1 MTLEL
6 TLEIWQ
12 VEMKQCVQHSNGNDH
27 VRSSSALVKI
37 TSISLAMAGNVT
49 KWRLN
54 KTETKQLDDETKAF
68 YDAQIAAGMDKKDA
82 QKERDNFYDKRSKE
96 LKSLKAAKSAS
107 KKAEQKKA
115 APEVEVAGK
124 DDVAMG
130 PDFNSDYYTAVIE
143 AKKVILDNPIFCR
156 IEAEAPLSIKEGDSG
171 VQAGNYWLGLVQ
183 FEFGLVWFGLLV
195 NFINRLGTL
204 LIAHCSLTLK
214 YLFF

>member
-1 MTLEL
+1 
-6 TLEIWQ
+6 
-12 VEMKQCVQHSNGNDH
+12 
-27 VRSSSALVKI
+27 
-37 TSISLAMAGNVT
+37 MAGNVS

-68 YDAQIAAGMDKKDA
+68 YDAQIAAGMDKQDA

-107 KKAEQKKA
+107 KKAEQKKG

-130 PDFNSDYYTAVIE
+130 PDFNSDYFNFNRKPRRSSWTTPSSAGSRLRHRFQLKRATAE
-143 AKKVILDNPIFCR
+143 CR
-156 IEAEAPLSIKEGDSG
+156 QEII
-171 VQAGNYWLGLVQ
+171 GLA
-183 FEFGLVWFGLLV
+183 WFSLNLAWCGSHCLV

-204 LIAHCSLTLK
+204 LIGHCSLTFT
-214 YLFF
+214 YLIFRRKKE

>member
-1 MTLEL
+1 MTLL

-12 VEMKQCVQHSNGNDH
+12 VEIKQCVQHSNGNDH

-107 KKAEQKKA
+107 KKAEQKKT
-115 APEVEVAGK
+115 APEVGVPGK

-130 PDFNSDYYTAVIE
+130 PDFNSHYYVIE
-143 AKKVILDNPIFCR
+143 AKKV
-156 IEAEAPLSIKEGDSG
+156 KESCA
-171 VQAGNYWLGLVQ
+171 V
-183 FEFGLVWFGLLV
+183 
-195 NFINRLGTL
+195 RLWKDASPTW
-204 LIAHCSLTLK
+204 ASR
-214 YLFF
+214 